1 MFLVYIVHANG
12 HEYIGE
18 STKEISEVTDF
29 VELTKARRVDLIRI
43 PMQTPQGITFAKQI
57 ELLPIALCEVSNM
70 TLLATKEEVILHG
83 NPDRQ
88 MVDLYNRVIYG
99 IEPAS
104 AEERQRI
111 LTGQH

>member
-1 MFLVYIVHANG
+1 MFLVYIVHVNG

-18 STKEISEVTDF
+18 SAAEITEETVL
-29 VELTKARRVDLIRI
+29 VELTKAKRVDLIRI

-57 ELLPIALCEVSNM
+57 ELLPVALSEVSNM
-70 TLLATKEEVILHG
+70 TLQASKSEIVAYG